1 MRFFDTKLAVFRG
14 IGNEN
19 LLYIALFATFANKKY
34 QKSMKD
40 CKGNHLLRLFSHCP
54 KCGAGT
60 FVEDTEKSKRCEA
73 CGFVYFMNPS
83 ASTVA
88 IIVDDQDR
96 LLAVRRSKE
105 PAKGTLD
112 LPGGF
117 CDCYETG
124 EEGVRRE
131 VMEETGLTVNTARY
145 LFSLPNMY
153 HFGGMDIPTL
163 DLFFLCKVQRTEGA
177 TAMDDAGEVL
187 WLPWEDVRAEDFG
200 LKSISLGVS
209 RLLQMHA
216 SEPATFR

>member
-1 MRFFDTKLAVFRG
+1 MV
-14 IGNEN
+14 NEER
-19 LLYIALFATFANKKY
+19 K
-34 QKSMKD
+34 
-40 CKGNHLLRLFSHCP
+40 HLLHLFSYCP
-54 KCGAGT
+54 KCGAKR
-60 FVEDTEKSKRCEA
+60 FVEDTEKSKRCET
-73 CGFVYFMNPS
+73 CDFVYFMNPS

-88 IIVDDQDR
+88 VIVDEMDR

-131 VMEETGLTVNTARY
+131 VLEETGLEVIETRY

-163 DLFFLCKVQRTEGA
+163 DLFFLCKVKETTGA
-177 TAMDDAGEVL
+177 KAMDDAAEVL
-187 WLPWEDVRAEDFG
+187 WLPWNEVKAEDFG
-200 LKSISLGVS
+200 LKSISLGVA
-209 RLLQMHA
+209 RLLELQAA
-216 SEPATFR
+216 SQAIGH

>member
-1 MRFFDTKLAVFRG
+1 MH
-14 IGNEN
+14 
-19 LLYIALFATFANKKY
+19 YIALFATFANTKY
-34 QKSMKD
+34 QKTYMNKEW
-40 CKGNHLLRLFSHCP
+40 NHLLSLFSHCP
-54 KCGAGT
+54 KCGAKA

-83 ASTVA
+83 AATVA
-88 IIVDDQDR
+88 VIVDEQNR

-131 VMEETGLTVNTARY
+131 VLEETGLEVIETRY

-153 HFGGMDIPTL
+153 RYSGLDIPTL
-163 DLFFLCKVQRTEGA
+163 DLFFLCKVKETTGA
-177 TAMDDAGEVL
+177 TAMDDAAEIL
-187 WLPWEDVRAEDFG
+187 WLPWEEVKAEDFG

-209 RLLQMHA
+209 RLLELQAA
-216 SEPATFR
+216 SQAIGH

>member
-1 MRFFDTKLAVFRG
+1 
-14 IGNEN
+14 
-19 LLYIALFATFANKKY
+19 
-34 QKSMKD
+34 MKD
-40 CKGNHLLRLFSHCP
+40 TEQNHLLSLFEYCP
-54 KCGAGT
+54 KCGAKA
-60 FVEDTEKSKRCEA
+60 FREDTEKSKRCEA

-88 IIVDDQDR
+88 VIVDDQDR
-96 LLAVRRSKE
+96 LLVVRRSKE

-131 VMEETGLTVNTARY
+131 VLEETGLIVNETRY

-153 HFGGMDIPTL
+153 HFGGLDIPTL
-163 DLFFLCKVQRTEGA
+163 DLFFLCKVAETKGA

-187 WLPWEDVRAEDFG
+187 WLNWQEIRPELFG
-200 LKSISLGVS
+200 LKSISLGVR

-216 SEPATFR
+216 ASQANVR